1 MSKKNHNVQW
11 EIHIGFYPGIL
22 VGVRSYRMQNY
33 DDHVL
38 YLPLMDICL
47 TVYRK

>member
-1 MSKKNHNVQW
+1 MNKKNHNVQW

-22 VGVRSYRMQNY
+22 VGVLRRRMQDH